1 MSIRNRLRDLSEEAE
16 RLRTEIAILV
26 EQVEFQRG
34 VADDAKIR
42 AVVSE
47 TPLAD
52 RDAQEAT
59 DDLRRLQAS
68 LDAARIRLTEVNAEL
83 DGLLERLID
92 PAAGG

>member
-26 EQVEFQRG
+26 EQVEFQRA

-59 DDLRRLQAS
+59 GDLRRLQAS
-68 LDAARIRLTEVNAEL
+68 LDAARIRLAEVNGEL
-83 DGLLERLID
+83 DTLLERLID
-92 PAAGG
+92 PA